1 MDRVERG
8 ALLYEN
14 PLARPED
21 VADFVLEGQADVT
34 FVERTLRLR
43 SVVDESEGQRA
54 NYVYWCPRDFPA
66 DVWLEWDFWPERPR
80 GLCIV
85 FFGARGRGGE
95 DLFAPSLPRRAG
107 EYPQYH
113 SGGID
118 ALHLSYYRR
127 RDDEPLNTCNLRKS
141 HGFHLVAQAADPIP
155 SAEYARP
162 PYHLRLVKRGPA
174 VRFWINDLP
183 VLSWEDD
190 GAHGPPVGG
199 GKIGFRQMSPM
210 VGRYANLRV
219 YEVIG

>member
-1 MDRVERG
+1 MERG
-8 ALLYEN
+8 ALLYHN
-14 PLARPED
+14 PLATRED
-21 VADFVLEGQADVT
+21 VADFILEGQAGIG
-34 FVERTLRLR
+34 FQQGALRLF
-43 SVVDESEGQRA
+43 SLVDESEGQRA
-54 NYVYWCPRDFPA
+54 NYVFWCPREFPA

-95 DLFAPSLPRRAG
+95 DLFDPSLPPRTG

-113 SGGID
+113 SGAID

-155 SAEYARP
+155 SSEYAKP
-162 PYHLRLVKRGPA
+162 PYRLRLVKAGPA

-183 VLSWEDD
+183 VLSWDD
-190 GAHGPPVGG
+190 HGRHGPPVGG

-210 VGRYANLRV
+210 AGRYANLTVHAVVR
-219 YEVIG
+219 